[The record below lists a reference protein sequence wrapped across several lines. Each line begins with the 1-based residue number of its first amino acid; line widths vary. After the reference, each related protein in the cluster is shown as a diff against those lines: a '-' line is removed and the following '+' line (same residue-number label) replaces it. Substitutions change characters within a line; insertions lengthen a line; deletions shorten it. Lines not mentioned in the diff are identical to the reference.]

1 MNREE
6 FRQHFIQSLSALGI
20 QDYEDIHCVVE
31 PCVEIDKIYNGFDS
45 VMRLVILPD
54 TKILSFEQIVGMLNS
69 QEGYF
74 PCWIDVSK
82 RNGQVFLKTSL
93 RMRKV
98 QKKDNTGT
106 FPFRVVA
113 EYRTVD
119 LSERLP
125 HILRHRYYFKQI
137 RGSMFASNDI
147 YDRIPSTYCILPT
160 SDDKTEAEIAKVLE
174 SFKGNCKWCI
184 FKGPFSKKNIY
195 VISIEE
201 YKLFEED
208 CFQKEL
214 NYSALEY
221 YGEESY
227 KALCDK
233 ALDDMEQLCDWVYEK
248 LYC

>member
-6 FRQHFIQSLSALGI
+6 FRQHFIQALSALGI
-20 QDYEDIHCVVE
+20 QDYENIQCVVE
-31 PCVEIDKIYNGFDS
+31 PCVERDKIYNGFDD

-54 TKILSFEQIVGMLNS
+54 AKILPFEKIVEILNS
-69 QEGYF
+69 KDGYF
-74 PCWIDVSK
+74 PCWIDVSN

-98 QKKDNTGT
+98 QKTDNAGT

-113 EYRTVD
+113 DYRTVK

-125 HILRHRYYFKQI
+125 HVIRHRFYLQQI
-137 RGSMFASNDI
+137 RGCMFATDDKYN
-147 YDRIPSTYCILPT
+147 RIPSTYCIFPT
-160 SDDKTEAEIAKVLE
+160 TDDKDETKIAKVLE

-184 FKGPFSKKNIY
+184 FKGPFSRKNLY

-208 CFQKEL
+208 CNLKG
-214 NYSALEY
+214 NNCSALEY
-221 YGEESY
+221 FGEQTY

-248 LYC
+248 LYG